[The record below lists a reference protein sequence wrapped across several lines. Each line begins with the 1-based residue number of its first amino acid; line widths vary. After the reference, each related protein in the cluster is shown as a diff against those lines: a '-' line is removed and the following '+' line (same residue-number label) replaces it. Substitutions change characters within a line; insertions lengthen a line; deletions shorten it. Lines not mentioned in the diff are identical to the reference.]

1 MASGASVS
9 QWLDLLRD
17 GDPAA
22 AQRLWELYFHRL
34 VGLARGKLQGQPR
47 RAADEEDVALSAFA
61 SFCRNAADGRFPQLA
76 DRDDLWRLLVT
87 LTERKA
93 LNLVRDERR
102 QKRGGGGVQGE
113 SVLRHPDDST
123 ARGLDNCAGP
133 EPTPEFAAQ
142 VAEECRRLLGLL
154 PDAEMRA
161 IAVWK
166 MEGETAP
173 EIAARLGCA
182 LSTVERRLRL
192 IRQLWQEAE
201 VP

>member
-1 MASGASVS
+1 MTAGVS
-9 QWLDLLRD
+9 DSHWIGLLQD

-22 AQRLWELYFHRL
+22 AQRLWERYFHRL
-34 VGLARGKLQGQPR
+34 VGLARVKLQGQPR

-61 SFCRNAADGRFPQLA
+61 SFCRAAEAGRFPQLA

-93 LNLVRDERR
+93 HNVVRDQRR
-102 QKRGGGGVQGE
+102 QKRGGGAVRGE
-113 SVLRHPDDST
+113 SVFARPDDS
-123 ARGLDNCAGP
+123 APRGLDGQAGR

-142 VAEECRRLLGLL
+142 VAEECRRLLDRL

-161 IAVWK
+161 IATWK

-173 EIAARLGCA
+173 AIAARLGCA

-192 IRQLWQEAE
+192 IRQLWEGE
-201 VP
+201 EEP